1 LTQVYRPVTDVT
13 GRETFVAQSKR
24 LDSMPN
30 PFSHPS
36 SEKLLGDIKTLFETN
51 RFYQKKDR
59 HLIFLCGGSVSPYSR
74 SLRKKFIRY
83 SQKHLPKFRVILA
96 ETVVKDIS
104 EYSDPYFFNIADFET
119 FITDIS
125 DCLLIFP
132 ESPGSIAEI
141 GFFSNNEETVKK
153 ILAVTDL
160 HRQHDSF
167 IYIGPIDKIYSKSIF
182 KSVVIDYKKPNF
194 EPIKKRLNDRLRTSK
209 GKRFSFKNFLEYTIQ
224 ERLYLVFQLLIIFSA
239 LSLEGLVDCVNKI
252 FGTYKLEEIKHF
264 LSFLVATEYV
274 RRIGDDG
281 HYFVPVKSVEGF
293 LEVRKGNI
301 EDIKMKALSFYQ
313 SHHNETIEIIKEAK
327 KC

>member
-1 LTQVYRPVTDVT
+1 M
-13 GRETFVAQSKR
+13 S
-24 LDSMPN
+24 N

-36 SEKLLGDIKTLFETN
+36 SDKLLGYIKTQFETN
-51 RFYQKKDR
+51 KFNQKKDR
-59 HLIFLCGGSVSPYSR
+59 HLIFLCGGSVSLRSK

-83 SQKHLPKFRVILA
+83 SQTNLPKFRFILA

-119 FITDIS
+119 FIADIS

-153 ILAVTDL
+153 VLAVTDMN
-160 HRQHDSF
+160 RQHDSF
-167 IYIGPIDKIYSKSIF
+167 IYIGPIDKINSKSIF
-182 KSVVIDYKKPNF
+182 KSVVIDYKKPDF
-194 EPIKKRLNDRLRTSK
+194 EPIKKRLNDRLPTSQ
-209 GKRFSFKNFLEYTIQ
+209 GKRFPFKTFLEYTIQ

-239 LSLEGLVDCVNKI
+239 LSLEGLVDCINKI
-252 FGTYKLEEIKHF
+252 FGKYKLEEIKHF
-264 LSFLVATEYV
+264 LSFLVAADYV
-274 RRIGDDG
+274 KRIGEYG

-293 LEVRKGNI
+293 LGIRKGNI

-313 SHHNETIEIIKEAK
+313 SHHSEAIEIIKEAE